1 MLVKA
6 FILLVLL
13 AIVASLGSGLFYLMR
28 DHGQSDRTVRAL
40 TIRIGL
46 SFALF
51 LLLMLGFATGV
62 ITPHPV
68 VPQ

>member
-1 MLVKA
+1 MLIKA
-6 FILLVLL
+6 TILLALL
-13 AIVASLGSGLFYLMR
+13 AIIASLGSGLFYLLR